1 MTNHILTSSFVQNKT
16 EKQSNITPNTTEQ
29 LSTNIQSKTQLKSG
43 EVALVGSGPGDVE
56 LLTLRALRFI
66 EQADITIYDRLVS
79 DDILALLPENSEK
92 LYVGKE
98 QAKHCVPQDKIN
110 QLLLEHAKSG
120 KRVLRLKG
128 GDPFIF
134 GRGGEEAEYLLS
146 NGVSCHI
153 CPGITA
159 ASGCT
164 SYAGIPLTH
173 RGVAQ
178 GCTFITGHMQ
188 NNGQLDL
195 PWQSLASPTQTVVF
209 YMGINTLE
217 KITEQLIK
225 HGRSAKTPAALIR
238 KGTQK
243 EQQVFR
249 GDLSELSQLVKTH
262 NITPPTLI
270 VIGEVVA
277 QLTKKQLKTPGFLSA
292 QEYEVAQQ
300 NLQSTQQISKQV
312 KQA

>member
-1 MTNHILTSSFVQNKT
+1 MTTTLT
-16 EKQSNITPNTTEQ
+16 ENTTLDPKKVG
-29 LSTNIQSKTQLKSG
+29 LSKAILNAG
-43 EVALVGSGPGDVE
+43 EVALVGSGPGDAE
-56 LLTLRALRFI
+56 LLTIRALRFI
-66 EQADITIYDRLVS
+66 QQAEVTVYDRLVS
-79 DDILALLPENSEK
+79 DEILALLPQNSEK

-110 QLLLEHAKSG
+110 QLLVDQAKLG

-134 GRGGEEAEYLLS
+134 GRGGEEAEFLLE

-164 SYAGIPLTH
+164 TYAGIPLTH

-178 GCTFITGHMQ
+178 GCTFITGHIQ
-188 NNGQLDL
+188 NNGQLNL
-195 PWQSLASPTQTVVF
+195 PWQSLSSDTQTVVF
-209 YMGINTLE
+209 YMGINTLP

-225 HGRSAKTPAALIR
+225 HGRAANTPAALIR
-238 KGTQK
+238 RGTQPQ
-243 EQQVFR
+243 QQVFR
-249 GDLSELSQLVKTH
+249 GTLENLAQLVKTH

-270 VIGEVVA
+270 VIGDVVN
-277 QLTKKQLKTPGFLSA
+277 QLTEKTLSTPGFLQA
-292 QEYEVAQQ
+292 DEYQ
-300 NLQSTQQISKQV
+300 KRV
-312 KQA
+312 KNTEEPLLAAAL

>member
-1 MTNHILTSSFVQNKT
+1 MTSLVSNNPTQSSINAHGK
-16 EKQSNITPNTTEQ
+16 SQ
-29 LSTNIQSKTQLKSG
+29 LNPG

-56 LLTLRALRFI
+56 LLTIRAMRFI
-66 EQADITIYDRLVS
+66 EQAEIAVYDRLVS
-79 DDILALLPENSEK
+79 DEILALLPDNCERF
-92 LYVGKE
+92 YVGKE

-110 QLLLEHAKSG
+110 QSLVDLAKQN

-134 GRGGEEAEYLLS
+134 GRGGEEAEFLLQ

-164 SYAGIPLTH
+164 TYAGIPLTH

-178 GCTFITGHMQ
+178 GCTFITGHIQ
-188 NNGQLDL
+188 NNDQLNL
-195 PWQSLASPTQTVVF
+195 PWQSLTSPTQTVVF
-209 YMGINTLE
+209 YMGINTLP

-225 HGRSAKTPAALIR
+225 HGRSPDTPAALIR
-238 KGTQK
+238 KGTQP
-243 EQQVFR
+243 EQQTFR
-249 GDLSELSQLVKTH
+249 GNIGNLAELVVKH

-270 VIGEVVA
+270 VIGEVVN
-277 QLTKKQLKTPGFLSA
+277 QLTEQQLRTPGFLDANDYQPIVSA
-292 QEYEVAQQ
+292 KECTLDATP
-300 NLQSTQQISKQV
+300 LDAKS
-312 KQA
+312 A